1 MMLHCLSTCTGPV
14 KLVGIDWYNGGNGY
28 VHTNSPCLAVV
39 FDNGC
44 AQIMKHE
51 LDNSE
56 LWCVYD
62 NCTHSSLYSLYTC
75 IHIIV

>member
-51 LDNSE
+51 LDDSE
-56 LWCVYD
+56 L
-62 NCTHSSLYSLYTC
+62 
-75 IHIIV
+75 